1 MGVSNSTPN
10 SIIVRKNDEGN
21 CDKLIDD
28 YKITSIKN
36 KAEDEN

>member
-10 SIIVRKNDEGN
+10 SIIVRKYSEGN

-28 YKITSIKN
+28 YKN
-36 KAEDEN
+36 NFY